1 MHISN
6 IFSTS
11 ACCRG
16 LKPGKVPPPT
26 AFLAI
31 TAKWVLSMPTSG
43 KVRFSCK
50 VLKKKSLNLHRHRR
64 P

>member
-1 MHISN
+1 MHISK

-43 KVRFSCK
+43 
-50 VLKKKSLNLHRHRR
+50 
-64 P
+64 